1 MDGWEGV
8 QFLKDK
14 FSFESIKKA
23 KITKTDPN
31 KTGFLE
37 D

>member
-14 FSFESIKKA
+14 FSFENIKKP
-23 KITKTDPN
+23 KISKADPN
-31 KTGFLE
+31 KTSFLE